1 MAGVRHLEL
10 ADTLPV
16 VQVPQ
21 KDVGEEAVVVWDA
34 ALVLAYF
41 LLKQDLIKPDTKVL
55 ELGAGTGAVGL
66 VAATLGAKRV
76 VITDLPRILP
86 LLQEGIDLNPDLTNI
101 EARTLSWGQEEDLAK
116 LDFVPD
122 LILVSDCIYYE
133 ASVKPLIS
141 TLKTVCR
148 GNKTTRIL
156 VSYEVRDYLESKK
169 IIAKEFFRAVGED
182 FRIKPFPTSACHE
195 EFSSD
200 DIRVIELQP
209 K

>member
-41 LLKQDLIKPDTKVL
+41 LLKQDLIQPDTKVL

-86 LLQEGIDLNPDLTNI
+86 LLQEGIALNPNLSNI
-101 EARTLSWGQEEDLAK
+101 EARALSWGHQEDLDQ
-116 LDFVPD
+116 LEFVPD
-122 LILVSDCIYYE
+122 LVLVSDCIYYE
-133 ASVKPLIS
+133 ASVDPLIS
-141 TLKTVCR
+141 TLKSLVGSQTA
-148 GNKTTRIL
+148 TRIL
-156 VSYEVRDYLESKK
+156 LSYEVRDYLESKK
-169 IIAKEFFRAVGED
+169 IIAKEFFRAVGEN

-200 DIRVIELQP
+200 DIRVIELEP

>member
-41 LLKQDLIKPDTKVL
+41 LLKQDLIQPDTKVL

-86 LLQEGIDLNPDLTNI
+86 LLQEGIALNPNLSNI
-101 EARTLSWGQEEDLAK
+101 EARALSWGHQEDLDQ

-122 LILVSDCIYYE
+122 LVLVSDCIYYE
-133 ASVKPLIS
+133 ASVDPLIS
-141 TLKTVCR
+141 TLKSLVGSQTA
-148 GNKTTRIL
+148 TRIL
-156 VSYEVRDYLESKK
+156 LSYEVRDYLESKK
-169 IIAKEFFRAVGED
+169 IIAKEFFRAVGEN

-200 DIRVIELQP
+200 DIRVIELEP

>member
-1 MAGVRHLEL
+1 M
-10 ADTLPV
+10 
-16 VQVPQ
+16 
-21 KDVGEEAVVVWDA
+21 
-34 ALVLAYF
+34 
-41 LLKQDLIKPDTKVL
+41 
-55 ELGAGTGAVGL
+55 
-66 VAATLGAKRV
+66 
-76 VITDLPRILP
+76 ITDLPRILP
-86 LLQEGIDLNPDLTNI
+86 LLEEGIALNPNLTNI
-101 EARTLSWGQEEDLAK
+101 EARALSWGQKEDLEK

-133 ASVKPLIS
+133 ASVEPLIS
-141 TLKTVCR
+141 TLKSLVCR
-148 GNKTTRIL
+148 STTTRIL

-200 DIRVIELQP
+200 DIRVIELEP